1 MSLHQREVAVFSK
14 TVAGLIAWPTD
25 EVFAFLSDPR
35 NRPRW
40 QYPAEEAALTSP
52 EPVGVGTTFR
62 TTMRVQDTRYHYTWE
77 VIEHQP
83 PNRQVIRSTSGQI
96 PTTLTYQLEARD
108 DGTWVELA
116 ATRRPGGWL
125 RLLQPAIGY
134 TENRR
139 LIRTFARLKHAL
151 EAGATR

>member
-1 MSLHQREVAVFSK
+1 MFTK
-14 TVAGLIAWPTD
+14 TVAGVIARPTD
-25 EVFAFLSDPR
+25 EIFAFLSDPR
-35 NRPRW
+35 NRRLW
-40 QYPAEEAALTSP
+40 LYPAEEAALTSP

-77 VIEHQP
+77 VIDHQP

-96 PTTLTYQLEARD
+96 PTTLTYQLDARD

-125 RLLQPAIGY
+125 RLLQPAIAY

-139 LIRTFARLKHAL
+139 LGMTFARLKRAL
-151 EAGATR
+151 ETRATR